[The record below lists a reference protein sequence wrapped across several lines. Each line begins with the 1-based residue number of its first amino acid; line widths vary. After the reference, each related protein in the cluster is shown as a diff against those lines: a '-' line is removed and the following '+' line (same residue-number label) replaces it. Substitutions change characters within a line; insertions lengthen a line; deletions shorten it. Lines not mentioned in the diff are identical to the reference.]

1 VRISEER
8 AALTKSQDFVAID
21 EIMANRAENFRLQFL
36 DVENTTMLEE
46 RSLCAVDVNDAA
58 REAAFRAWPIG
69 AQSCRI
75 ASLDGQEIASVGR
88 VRPVRPEPPG

>member
-1 VRISEER
+1 MH
-8 AALTKSQDFVAID
+8 
-21 EIMANRAENFRLQFL
+21 EIMANHAKNFRLQFL

-46 RSLCAVDVNDAA
+46 RSLHAIDVNDAT
-58 REAAFRAWPIG
+58 REAAFGQWPIG

-88 VRPVRPEPPG
+88 VRTVKREPLG